1 MAMTTQCTS
10 SMTSP
15 GPVTAGRGVARRT
28 WRKVGAAIHEMNYA
42 AGRVATPRI
51 PRQPEKTGA

>member
-1 MAMTTQCTS
+1 MTTQRS
-10 SMTSP
+10 ASMTSP
-15 GPVTAGRGVARRT
+15 STVTTGRGVARRT
-28 WRKVGAAIHEMNYA
+28 WRKLGAAIQEMNYA

>member
-1 MAMTTQCTS
+1 MTTQRTA
-10 SMTSP
+10 SMSSP
-15 GPVTAGRGVARRT
+15 GTVTTGRRVARRT
-28 WRKVGAAIHEMNYA
+28 WRKLGAAIQEMNYA